1 LDALG
6 LYLNNFAWTYEGTI
20 TAWAVGVPVI
30 LGLTAARRDTLA
42 KHASLVV
49 AGSLAL
55 VLAVLPAWT
64 PAGSLMIKVPVL
76 FPSRS
81 PATDYK
87 AMIAVPLLIIA
98 AEGWRRQ
105 AQAGSARFSVPL
117 AAGALLIA
125 GVFLAPN
132 TTSA

>member
-1 LDALG
+1 
-6 LYLNNFAWTYEGTI
+6 
-20 TAWAVGVPVI
+20 
-30 LGLTAARRDTLA
+30 
-42 KHASLVV
+42 
-49 AGSLAL
+49 
-55 VLAVLPAWT
+55 
-64 PAGSLMIKVPVL
+64 
-76 FPSRS
+76 FPSRF

-132 TTSA
+132 TTSAGPTQAAWLVIVVVVLSVLIMGLAVRTPPTALVAALLALIIID